1 MCVPDRG
8 VVQGE
13 ADGIVEGQAESLV
26 GVVTALVVEQV
37 RLDVLKDGEKYTAR
51 LIGGDTAAR
60 AGYALGDRG

>member
-1 MCVPDRG
+1 M
-8 VVQGE
+8 
-13 ADGIVEGQAESLV
+13 

-51 LIGGDTAAR
+51 LVGGNTAAR